1 MKVSR
6 GVRGKTTVKER
17 RQSAVAIL
25 LAVLDQRPDVT
36 VLTRSWPV
44 YAVQLRHTIS
54 KTVVNPD
61 GFNPLHRERDL
72 FYGQAW
78 KVTHSREEGF
88 VVETVPEQAWR
99 YSGGPTRVCGETA
112 EEAVQESMWLPDL
125 RVLEQLGLAP
135 AQERGMAL
143 TGRSLER

>member
-17 RQSAVAIL
+17 RQSAVAIM

-78 KVTHSREEGF
+78 KVTHSRVGGYEFEP
-88 VVETVPEQAWR
+88 VPEQADGEIW
-99 YSGGPTRVCGETA
+99 SGEEADSVA
-112 EEAVQESMWLPDL
+112 EEALGPPDL

-143 TGRSLER
+143 TGRSMER